1 MFEELFYHSLFLK
14 RKFLTI
20 TIIKMLILSFVLSSC
35 TSRETISIT
44 FDKTAEDEIIMAAD
58 ELTEH
63 FSKIYTEYNFR
74 KNTQASKTIILEV
87 NNQVNSHEEAYRLKT
102 NSDSDTLAVIQGSDS
117 KGLLYGVYDFLSMH
131 GVEFLLSETIF
142 PKQKEKILVFDTT
155 LINFPH
161 SNRRLVFN
169 WHNFLTGVTSWNF
182 REYKSW
188 IDQSRRMKYNT

>member
-1 MFEELFYHSLFLK
+1 MNSFKRTLTACNNNKTDMFEELFYHSLFLK

-63 FSKIYTEYNFR
+63 ISKIYTEYNFR
-74 KNTQASKTIILEV
+74 KNTQASKTIRLEV
-87 NNQVNSHEEAYRLKT
+87 NNQVNTQEEAYRLKP

-142 PKQKEKILVFDTT
+142 PKQ
-155 LINFPH
+155 
-161 SNRRLVFN
+161 
-169 WHNFLTGVTSWNF
+169 
-182 REYKSW
+182 
-188 IDQSRRMKYNT
+188 